1 MALYQLKNPE
11 TVEAFPDV
19 DGNYL
24 IVKAG
29 VIQLPSIKKADFE
42 AKYAPFVKG

>member
-11 TVEAFPDV
+11 TVEAFPD
-19 DGNYL
+19 DNGDYM
-24 IVKAG
+24 IIKAG
-29 VIQLPSIKKADFE
+29 VMQLPAIKKADFE